1 MQKIRWCE
9 TYAHFCYHHNY
20 KNRWYTLMTWMMGG
34 RRAGPRPRSTYPNYI
49 NNFSNIEQVRVVD
62 LFRPTYMFCTVTPTI
77 SSLGGIVAGMEP
89 ISNPPITTNIISWKS
104 QHYTMFTLV
113 RWLMVAG
120 QRLISAY
127 PFKIKSCYLIA
138 RGILAGIL
146 WPRSTSINLFYTI
159 TRGRVSSHTWPT
171 STTSAMT
178 WGKVA
183 GIKRPMPTTFTIY
196 MITWGTVVGLK
207 RHMSTTFLTKIHF
220 NKFIFRTF
228 VVNVTTVG
236 GRMCSIPCIF
246 QLLEVAP

>member
-1 MQKIRWCE
+1 MYIK
-9 TYAHFCYHHNY
+9 HFL
-20 KNRWYTLMTWMMGG
+20 YTTW
-34 RRAGPRPRSTYPNYI
+34 RYCQSQQST
-49 NNFSNIEQVRVVD
+49 
-62 LFRPTYMFCTVTPTI
+62 TVTLVI
-77 SSLGGIVAGMEP
+77 GGILAGMRTIF
-89 ISNPPITTNIISWKS
+89 ISNFNIN
-104 QHYTMFTLV
+104 
-113 RWLMVAG
+113 
-120 QRLISAY
+120 
-127 PFKIKSCYLIA
+127 SCYPIA

-159 TRGRVSSHTWPT
+159 TRGRVSSHTWPM